1 MNFDDTDL
9 QDTVD
14 FVANKAPMASY
25 FAVNA
30 MFKPLTDGE
39 SNVIE
44 NVVVDAE
51 RLAQVVCA
59 AAFDQARERQARLEY
74 VPVPA
79 AKPDGIPML
88 SEISLE
94 QSKKAAEKYLQ
105 WLNTIA
111 EENK

>member
-1 MNFDDTDL
+1 MNFDDLAFQIIVDDLSDLAQSLRYKLASATDCNCEY
-9 QDTVD
+9 
-14 FVANKAPMASY
+14 VAEDLLSA
-25 FAVNA
+25 
-30 MFKPLTDGE
+30 
-39 SNVIE
+39 
-44 NVVVDAE
+44 AE
-51 RLAQVVCA
+51 EMAQVVCA